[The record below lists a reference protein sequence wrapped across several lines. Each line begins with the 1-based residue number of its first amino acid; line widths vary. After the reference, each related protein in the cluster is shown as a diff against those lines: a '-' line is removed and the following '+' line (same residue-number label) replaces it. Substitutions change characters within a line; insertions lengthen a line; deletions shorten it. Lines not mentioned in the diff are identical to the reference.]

1 MHAFTRRRQSFDS
14 RVVFVVVVVFARA
27 RFAHSR
33 PAASIAYLAL
43 DERVCLAP
51 CAAPIMFPMLDNA
64 ARFPAGASVCD
75 RKPRDGNASECQSV
89 ARSFPWCRHWMSKSR
104 PSRARREHAPSFIP
118 PGTLRPRV
126 AFSFMS
132 PRMRLA
138 RAPAKRTTASV
149 SRCARERTAPFPFC
163 PESIDGSNARDGA
176 RTRARRVKR
185 ANVCVDAPCRV
196 ESSRRSR
203 AVVVGTRRRVRG
215 RDACL
220 FASLV
225 SSPAV
230 WCRKM
235 SDLIG

>member
-1 MHAFTRRRQSFDS
+1 MHACIHS
-14 RVVFVVVVVFARA
+14 RAVSRSILVVVVFVFARA
-27 RFAHSR
+27 RRAFAPHERSR
-33 PAASIAYLAL
+33 TSPWMS
-43 DERVCLAP
+43 
-51 CAAPIMFPMLDNA
+51 
-64 ARFPAGASVCD
+64 ASVSRLARRPSCF
-75 RKPRDGNASECQSV
+75 RCWTTPRGSPPARASAIASLETEQRAGVSRSV
-89 ARSFPWCRHWMSKSR
+89 ARSRGVDTGWASR
-104 PSRARREHAPSFIP
+104 PSRARREDAPSFIP

-176 RTRARRVKR
+176 RTRARRVKS

-225 SSPAV
+225 SSPEV

-235 SDLIG
+235 SGLIG

>member
-1 MHAFTRRRQSFDS
+1 MHARIHS
-14 RVVFVVVVVFARA
+14 RAVSRSILVVVVFVFARA
-27 RFAHSR
+27 RRAFAPHERSR
-33 PAASIAYLAL
+33 TSPWMS
-43 DERVCLAP
+43 
-51 CAAPIMFPMLDNA
+51 
-64 ARFPAGASVCD
+64 ASVSRLARRPSCF
-75 RKPRDGNASECQSV
+75 RCWTTPRGSPPARASAIASLETEQRAGVSRSV
-89 ARSFPWCRHWMSKSR
+89 ARSRGVDTGWASR
-104 PSRARREHAPSFIP
+104 PSRARREDAPSFIP

-176 RTRARRVKR
+176 RTRARRVKS

-225 SSPAV
+225 SSPEV

-235 SDLIG
+235 SGLIR